1 MEEKTIYIA
10 QSLRAKGIPL
20 KVAFNLFDM
29 GNNREIKH
37 YDFKTFVLETLQV
50 RFNEEELD
58 RYYKMLP
65 KPFNEDNFEV
75 IFGKHLINPDYSEIK
90 LQEN

>member
-10 QSLRAKGIPL
+10 QAIRAKGIPL

-37 YDFKTFVLETLQV
+37 NDFKTFVLETLQV
-50 RFNEEELD
+50 RINEEELD
-58 RYYKMLP
+58 RYYKLLQ
-65 KPFNEDNFEV
+65 KPLNEEAFEDL
-75 IFGKHLINPDYSEIK
+75 FGKYLINPDYSELK
-90 LQEN
+90 L